1 MNREK
6 EQVTINRTDNFA
18 FSESFNQKK
27 WHIKQVIIY
36 LYAST

>member
-6 EQVTINRTDNFA
+6 EQVTINRIDNFA

-27 WHIKQVIIY
+27 WQIKQVIIY
-36 LYAST
+36 LYTNI